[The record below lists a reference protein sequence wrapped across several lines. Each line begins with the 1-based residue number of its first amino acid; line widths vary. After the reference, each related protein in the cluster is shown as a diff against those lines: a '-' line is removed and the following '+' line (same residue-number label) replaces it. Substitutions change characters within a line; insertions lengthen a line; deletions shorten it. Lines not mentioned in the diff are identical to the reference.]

1 MLDWFEL
8 HRFIIDTALFTTLI
22 TMSIFVA
29 FNAGVTSLGSIGFMA
44 VGGYTTAIV
53 TAKHGWPVPVGVV
66 LGVLIGGLLAFLFG
80 LAVLRLSGIYLAL
93 GSFAL
98 AQTTIVFIQASSFT
112 NGVNGIIQ
120 IPKRVTTVAA
130 AGGLVVLLVVLQLI
144 RRSHFG
150 RALRTVRLDPVVAL
164 GLGINVRRYQTF
176 AFVLSGMVA
185 SFAGTLEA
193 HESTVVSPSQYNFVL
208 LTIALTYAMVGGVEH
223 WLGPL
228 ISCALLITFREWTR
242 SSGTDKQNLAFGIL
256 LVLVLLLLPGGL
268 ADPKIGRFGQ
278 WLRGSITGSRRREPQ
293 VVVNEDD
300 DTVVTI
306 TEPSTP

>member
-1 MLDWFEL
+1 VLDWFQL
-8 HRFIIDTALFTTLI
+8 HRFIVDTALFTTLI
-22 TMSIFVA
+22 TMSIFIA
-29 FNAGVTSLGSIGFMA
+29 FNAGVTSLGSVGFMA
-44 VGGYTTAIV
+44 IGGYTTAIL
-53 TAKHGWPVPVGVV
+53 TAKHGWPVPLGIAAGVIVG
-66 LGVLIGGLLAFLFG
+66 GILAFLFG

-98 AQTTIVFIQASSFT
+98 AQATIIFIQASSFT

-120 IPKRVTTVAA
+120 IPKRVTTVASLS
-130 AGGLVVLLVVLQLI
+130 GLIVLLIALQLI

-164 GLGINVRRYQTF
+164 GLGINARRYQTF

-185 SFAGTLEA
+185 SFAGALEA

-223 WLGPL
+223 WLGP
-228 ISCALLITFREWTR
+228 IVSAGVLITFREWTR
-242 SSGTDKQNLAFGIL
+242 SQGTDKQNLAFGIL

-268 ADPKIGRFGQ
+268 ADPKIADAGR
-278 WLRGSITGSRRREPQ
+278 WMRTKLTGSRGGPP
-293 VVVNEDD
+293 VVIVEDD
-300 DTVVTI
+300 DTVVALS
-306 TEPSTP
+306 EPSGG